1 MLKDYQFGTFIFAFQ
16 SQKNCLF
23 PLFFNKEMY
32 FYISHSIFTA
42 INTLKALFF
51 SYLRYLK
58 GFILKLRLSYL
69 LIVFAVVIVG
79 ISCSRKKDKWVNRTW
94 HDVTTKNNTLY
105 NGRNA
110 FTQGREE
117 LIQTYR
123 DNFWEVLPVERMIVS
138 EDVRLPNEV
147 LNQNF
152 DRAEEKAAKAIQKH
166 SMLINDREKNPK
178 MDESFMLL
186 GKARYFE
193 QRFVPALEAFNYI
206 LYKYPTSNSIN
217 QAKVWKAKT
226 NLRLDNDEK
235 AITDLKRMIRF
246 EYLSDQDYADAL
258 SMIAQAYINLK
269 EQDSAITYISKAAI
283 HTKNNEEK
291 GRYYYIKGQLLDQL
305 GYRDS
310 ANYAYSQVI
319 DLNRKTPRRY
329 MINAEAAKAR
339 NFDYILGNKQEFFE
353 HLTDLEENRE
363 NRPFLDVIYY
373 QKAEYFKK
381 TDSIEGATAYYKKS
395 LRTNL
400 QDKVLESK
408 NYLNLGNFN
417 FDAKEYAIAGKYY
430 DSTLERWN
438 ENAKKYRVLKRKRD
452 NLDDVILY
460 DGIARKNDS
469 ILTIVNMSD
478 AERLEYYQKY
488 ADSLKNLAIKAQEAE
503 EIAEF
508 KQNLPPEQ
516 RFQQP
521 GSGIVPIGG
530 PKNEGTFY
538 FYNPTTVAF
547 GKSTF
552 KRLYGNRELQDNWRI
567 ASLTDPKAVATD
579 ENIKE
584 ELYSIDTDPTFD
596 PLTYIAQV
604 PSDPKV
610 IDSLKTERNFAYYQ
624 LGIIYKEK
632 FQEYDL
638 AVDKLENLL
647 QSNPEEKLVV
657 PSKYNLY
664 KIYQLQEKEDKAE
677 SMKQD
682 IVNNHAETRYA
693 KALLNP
699 DRELEQDQ
707 DSPEAIYN
715 RLYGDFKNQK
725 YASVIAESDEM
736 ITRFE
741 GEEAVPKFELL
752 KAQAIGRW
760 RGFEDY
766 KNALNYVALNYPQS
780 PEGKKAQFIIETT
793 IPQIQNASFNEE
805 LAGELNHKIV
815 YPLAAADTEEIKLIQ
830 QNIENILNELRYDKM
845 KVSVDAYTKDQQFL
859 VVHTRRDLL
868 EAQGL
873 AELLELGQVED
884 TRGVDIRNYNR
895 KKKYYPAVK
904 RDYVVMASPNYRVVQ
919 IHKNLDNYSY
929 NKNKEETN

>member
-1 MLKDYQFGTFIFAFQ
+1 M
-16 SQKNCLF
+16 
-23 PLFFNKEMY
+23 
-32 FYISHSIFTA
+32 
-42 INTLKALFF
+42 
-51 SYLRYLK
+51 
-58 GFILKLRLSYL
+58 KLRLSYL
-69 LIVFAVVIVG
+69 LVVFAVIIVS

-94 HDVTTKNNTLY
+94 HDITTKNNTLY

-110 FTQGREE
+110 YTQGRQE

-123 DNFWEVLPVERMIVS
+123 DNFWEILPVERMIVS

-152 DRAEEKAAKAIQKH
+152 DKAEVKAAKAIQKH
-166 SMLINDREKNPK
+166 SMLIDDREKNPK

-193 QRFVPALEAFNYI
+193 QRFIPALEAFNYI

-217 QAKVWKAKT
+217 QAKVWKAKA
-226 NLRLDNDEK
+226 NLRLDNNEK
-235 AITDLKRMIRF
+235 AIADLKRMIRF

-258 SMIAQAYINLK
+258 AMISQAYINLK

-305 GYRDS
+305 GYKDS

-329 MINAEAAKAR
+329 MINAQAAKAR
-339 NFDYILGNKQEFFE
+339 NFDYTLGNKEEFLE
-353 HLTDLEENRE
+353 LLTDLEENRE
-363 NRPFLDVIYY
+363 NRPFLDIIYY
-373 QKAEYFKK
+373 QKAEFFKK
-381 TDSIEGATAYYKKS
+381 TDSIEGATSYYEKS
-395 LRTNL
+395 LRTDL
-400 QDKVLESK
+400 KDEVLEAK
-408 NYLNLGNFN
+408 NYHNLGNFN
-417 FDAKEYAIAGKYY
+417 FDDKEYAIAGKYY
-430 DSTLERWN
+430 DSTLARWD

-469 ILTIVNMSD
+469 VLAVVNMSED
-478 AERLEYYQKY
+478 ERLAYYQRY
-488 ADSLKNLAIKAQEAE
+488 ADSLKTIAIKAKEAE
-503 EIAEF
+503 EIAQF
-508 KQNLPPEQ
+508 KQNLPVEQ

-521 GSGIVPIGG
+521 GSGSGSVSG
-530 PKNEGTFY
+530 PNSGGTFY

-552 KRLYGNRELQDNWRI
+552 KRLYGNRELQDNWRV
-567 ASLTDPKAVATD
+567 AALTDPKAVATD

-596 PLTYIAQV
+596 PLTYISKI
-604 PSDPKV
+604 PSDPQI
-610 IDSLKTERNFAYYQ
+610 IDSLQTERNFAYYQ

-632 FQEYDL
+632 FQEYEL
-638 AVDKLENLL
+638 AIDKLENLL
-647 QSNPEEKLVV
+647 ESNPEEKLVV

-664 KIYQLQEKEDKAE
+664 KIYELQKDRDKAE
-677 SMKQD
+677 EMKQD
-682 IVNNHAETRYA
+682 IVNNHADTRYA

-699 DRELEQDQ
+699 DREVEQDK
-707 DSPEAIYN
+707 DSPEVIYN
-715 RLYGDFKNQK
+715 RLYSDFKKQR
-725 YASVIAESDEM
+725 YASVIAESDQM
-736 ITRFE
+736 ITKFE
-741 GEEAVPKFELL
+741 GEEFVPKFELL
-752 KAQAIGRW
+752 KAQALGRL
-760 RGFEDY
+760 RGFEAY
-766 KNALNYVALNYPQS
+766 EKALSYVALNYPQS

-793 IPQIQNASFNEE
+793 IPQIQDAQFDAE
-805 LAGELNHKIV
+805 LDGKLNHKII
-815 YPLAAADTEEIKLIQ
+815 YPLATSTDEDIAVIQ
-830 QNIENILNELRYDKM
+830 QNVEDILKELRYDKM
-845 KVSVDAYTKDQQFL
+845 KVSIDVYTKDQQFL

-868 EAQGL
+868 GAQGL

-895 KKKYYPAVK
+895 KKKYYPAVIK
-904 RDYVVMASPNYRVVQ
+904 DYVVMASPNYRVVQ
-919 IHKNLDNYSY
+919 IHKNLDSYSY
-929 NKNKEETN
+929 NKEKTN